1 MTKKLMMV
9 AGLCAVVCLLLS
21 STAFGKVK
29 SPKSKSAATA
39 ETKVK
44 GKVSV
49 IENANNVVTS
59 VKLTTANSTYNV
71 VLDTVG
77 LKIGNTMAD
86 KKIKATG
93 VVSQKGDQK
102 WIEIKKFK
110 AVKKTLKHK
119 KHKKA

>member
-1 MTKKLMMV
+1 MTKKLMV
-9 AGLCAVVCLLLS
+9 VAVVCLLLS
-21 STAFGKVK
+21 STVFGKTK
-29 SPKSKSAATA
+29 SLKSKLG
-39 ETKVK
+39 ETTVK

-49 IENANNVVTS
+49 IENANNVITS
-59 VKLTTANSTYNV
+59 VTLTTANSTYNV
-71 VLDTVG
+71 VLDTAG

-102 WIEIKKFK
+102 WIEVKKFK